1 MLFNKP
7 LVEID
12 ESDLHVLIDDK
23 VAERKTI
30 EYKRDLPGNS
40 YTDRKEFLADV
51 SSFANTVGGY
61 LIYGIDTEHGIP
73 VELCGVELTSID
85 DFKLACENRLRDG
98 LFPQIPP
105 FDIHAIEH
113 APNNYIII
121 LRIPRSWS
129 IPHRVTLEGHGH
141 FYGRNSAGHFQ
152 MDVPQLRTAFEL
164 AGTIAERIRSFR
176 VERLSRISSGEETPA
191 PLNEL
196 EPKIVLHLVPL
207 NAFNTLVS
215 LDLKP
220 LNVSFDG
227 KLLDKG
233 TLLEP
238 LSVYDGGLYVNMRFN
253 IDGFVRST
261 RSEFNTTSTIG
272 YTQVF
277 RNGII
282 EIVDISILGI
292 NVLNAER
299 YNIKIETKSFSGEVY
314 ERKILEAMKRY
325 TDLQKFLGIELPFF
339 IMVSFLGVKGYKIA
353 IQKSEHHIVEFT
365 HEIDRMNLIIPE
377 VIVENFDSDLAE
389 IMRPIFDTVWNA
401 AGYTASPNYDTS
413 GKFIFGY

>member
-7 LVEID
+7 LAEIE
-12 ESDLHVLIDDK
+12 ESDLRILIDDK

-40 YTDRKEFLADV
+40 YKDRKEFLADV

-61 LIYGIDTEHGIP
+61 LIYGIDTKHGIP
-73 VELCGVELTSID
+73 VELCGVELASVD
-85 DFKLACENRLRDG
+85 DFKLTCENRLRDG

-105 FDIHAIEH
+105 FDIHPIELST
-113 APNNYIII
+113 NIYVII

-129 IPHRVTLEGHGH
+129 IPHRVTLENHGH

-164 AGTIAERIRSFR
+164 AGTIAERVRSFR

-191 PLNEL
+191 PLNEQ
-196 EPKIVLHLVPL
+196 EPKIVLHLIPL
-207 NAFNTLVS
+207 NAFSTSVS

-220 LNVSFDG
+220 LNVSFNG

-233 TLLEP
+233 KLLEP
-238 LSVYDGGLYVNMRFN
+238 LSVWDEEPTVNMRFN
-253 IDGFVRST
+253 IDGIARST
-261 RSEFNTTSTIG
+261 RAQYNSTSAIG

-282 EIVDISILGI
+282 ESVDTSLIGI
-292 NVLNAER
+292 NAQSVAR
-299 YNIKIETKSFSGEVY
+299 FGSNIDPMSFSGERY
-314 ERKILEAMKRY
+314 ERKILEATKRY
-325 TDLQKFLGIELPFF
+325 IVLQKFLSVELPFF
-339 IMVSFLGVKGYKIA
+339 IMVSFLGVKGYKIV
-353 IQKSEHHIVEFT
+353 IQKSVHHIAEFT
-365 HEIDRMNLIIPE
+365 NEIDRMNLIIPD
-377 VIVENFDSDLAE
+377 VIVENFDYDLAE

-401 AGYTASPNYDTS
+401 AGYVASPNYDAS
-413 GKFIFGY
+413 GKFTFGY

>member
-7 LVEID
+7 LAEID

-40 YTDRKEFLADV
+40 YKDRKEFLADV

-61 LIYGIDTEHGIP
+61 LIYGIDVKHGIP
-73 VELCGVELTSID
+73 VELCGVELTSVD
-85 DFKLACENRLRDG
+85 DFKLTCENRLRDG

-105 FDIHAIEH
+105 FDIHPIEL
-113 APNNYIII
+113 APNNYVII

-164 AGTIAERIRSFR
+164 VGTIAERIRSFR

-191 PLNEL
+191 PLNEQ

-207 NAFNTLVS
+207 NAFSTSVS

-220 LNVSFDG
+220 LTVSFEA

-233 TLLEP
+233 KLLEP
-238 LSVYDGGLYVNMRFN
+238 LSVWDVEPIVNMRFN

-261 RSEFNTTSTIG
+261 RPEFNSTSTIG

-282 EIVDISILGI
+282 ETVDMSILGI
-292 NVLNAER
+292 NAQNAER
-299 YNIKIETKSFSGEVY
+299 YSINVEPKSFSGEVY
-314 ERKILEAMKRY
+314 ERKLLEAMKRY
-325 TDLQKFLGIELPFF
+325 IVLQKFLGIELPFF
-339 IMVSFLGVKGYKIA
+339 IIVSFLGVKGYKIA
-353 IQKSEHHIVEFT
+353 IQKSEHHFVEYT

-401 AGYTASPNYDTS
+401 AGYTASPNYDIS
-413 GKFIFGY
+413 GKFAFGY